1 MSDFADFELGL
12 IWDREQGSFDVNL
25 RFMRAD
31 SVDWP
36 AHPKAPLSIDLDR
49 LSQLSNDLPAYGT
62 ALTEMVFGPEEVA
75 RFYDKAIAAARTMP
89 VHLRIHMECP
99 RRFHSIRWE
108 LLRDP
113 VNGSVIATNRNI
125 LFSRYLSN
133 ANWQPISASAS
144 RESRAL
150 AVIAAPSNL
159 HEYAPRGRR
168 LPPIAVD
175 EEIERAQDALR
186 AYRPLV
192 LAGAGK
198 AKATLADLLENLERL
213 DNGFDILYLV
223 SHGALTP
230 DDVPLLYLEQPDGT
244 ADPVDGRRLA
254 EHIQDLDRKPTLVVL
269 LSCQSADAGSDPQ
282 SGDEGALA
290 GLGPRLAGAGVAA
303 VVGMQGNVTMETV
316 KRFVPSFFAAF
327 HEDGVVDRAM
337 AVARGAVRDRP
348 DWWVPVLFSRLR
360 SGQMPHAPKSTE
372 RAGDTWE
379 DVTLMVRNHR
389 FTPVLGPGLADAIFG
404 SRPEIARRWARR
416 WQMPIASHARSNL
429 AQVAQYLR
437 VGHTQ
442 GRVTD
447 YFQDYIRTELRE
459 RKENAKG
466 DDPFRELSVDLIEG
480 EEPERAVLEV
490 GRLLRDQD
498 PTHPYRAL
506 ASMPVKVFVT
516 TAWTD
521 LLQDAMRHRDPPKRP
536 VTLSFPWTNRCDWDE
551 PAEFDEPTVECPWV
565 YHLFGRLHN
574 LDSLVLTEDDYLE
587 WLTAWIEKQ
596 STIPPAVKA
605 SLTKNSLLFLGYS
618 LDDWDFRVIFQS
630 IKSFRGS
637 MRSRSHI
644 GVQLRPETEIIE
656 AEAAQNYLESFFGE
670 DKVNIFWAET
680 GRFLDEL
687 RERTGIAP

>member
-1 MSDFADFELGL
+1 MSDSADFELGL
-12 IWDREQGSFDVNL
+12 IWDREQSSFDVNL
-25 RFMRAD
+25 RFMTAD

-36 AHPKAPLSIDLDR
+36 AHPKAPLNIDLDR
-49 LSQLSNDLPAYGT
+49 LSQLSNDLPAYGA
-62 ALTEMVFGPEEVA
+62 ALTEMVFQSEEIV
-75 RFYDKAIAAARTMP
+75 RFYDKAIAAARSMP

-99 RRFHSIRWE
+99 RRFHSVRWE

-113 VNGSVIATNRNI
+113 ANGSAIATSRNI

-133 ANWQPISASAS
+133 ANWQPISDSVT

-150 AVIAAPSNL
+150 VVIAAPSNL
-159 HEYAPRGRR
+159 HKYAPHGRS
-168 LPPIAVD
+168 LPPVAVD
-175 EEIERAQDALR
+175 EEIKRARDALR
-186 AYRPLV
+186 AYQPLV
-192 LAGAGK
+192 LAGPGRPR
-198 AKATLADLLENLERL
+198 ATLTDLLENLQGR
-213 DNGFDILYLV
+213 DNEFDILYLV
-223 SHGALTP
+223 GHGTLTP

-254 EHIQDLDRKPTLVVL
+254 EHIQDLDRKPTLVML
-269 LSCQSADAGSDPQ
+269 LSCQSAEPGRDPD

-316 KRFVPSFFAAF
+316 KRFVPAFFAAF
-327 HEDGVVDRAM
+327 HEDGVVDHAM

-348 DWWVPVLFSRLR
+348 DWWAPVLFSRLR
-360 SGQMPHAPKSTE
+360 SGRMPHAVKSTE
-372 RAGDTWE
+372 RARDMWQ

-389 FTPVLGPGLADAIFG
+389 FTPVLGSGLADAIFG
-404 SRPEIARRWARR
+404 SRAEIAQRWARR
-416 WQMPIASHARSNL
+416 WQMPLAPHARSNL
-429 AQVAQYLR
+429 EQVAQYLR

-466 DDPFRELSVDLIEG
+466 DDPFGKLSVDLIEG

-521 LLQDAMRHRDPPKRP
+521 LLQDAMKHREPRKTP
-536 VTLSFPWTNRCDWDE
+536 VTLFFPWTDRCDWDE

-587 WLTAWIEKQ
+587 WLKAWIEKHN
-596 STIPPAVKA
+596 TIPPAVKA
-605 SLTKNSLLFLGYS
+605 SLVKNSLLFLGYS
-618 LDDWDFRVIFQS
+618 LDDWDFRVVFQS
-630 IKSFRGS
+630 IKSFRGN
-637 MRSRSHI
+637 MRGRSHI
-644 GVQLRPETEIIE
+644 GVQLRPETETIE
-656 AEAAQNYLESFFGE
+656 PEAAQTYLESFFDE
-670 DKVNIFWAET
+670 DEVKIFWKDT
-680 GRFLDEL
+680 SRFLDEL
-687 RERTGIAP
+687 RDHTGIAP